1 MKITHDKQRFSA
13 QLLAWYDQHKRILPW
28 RDHATPYAVWVSEIM
43 LQQTR
48 VEAVKPY
55 FHRFMKELPTLQDL
69 ALCEDEKLEKLWEG
83 LGYYNRVRNMK
94 KCAILCME
102 RYGGQLPAS
111 YEELLQLPGIGAYT
125 AGAIA
130 SIAYQIPVPAVDG
143 NVLRVFA
150 RVLYMEDDIGKE
162 ATKKKFQAII
172 QTYLPQRCDA
182 FNQALMEIGA
192 LICVPNGFPHCD
204 QCPLASECIAYQ
216 KQDQLRLPIKQPKK
230 QRTIEK
236 LSVLVILCKQKVHLI
251 KRPQQG
257 LLANLYQF
265 DLIEGSLSKEKALQ
279 QAAQIAHPIA
289 IEPLANTKHIF
300 THKEWHMKGWLIHVE
315 EPVGDSGLWASQ
327 TELLNTYAI
336 PTALH
341 VYKEACL
348 QALEGMWKYE

>member
-1 MKITHDKQRFSA
+1 MKITHDKQRFCA
-13 QLLAWYDQHKRILPW
+13 QLLAWYDEHKRILPW
-28 RDHATPYAVWVSEIM
+28 REHATPYAVWVSEIM

-69 ALCEDEKLEKLWEG
+69 ALCEDEKLVKLWEG

-111 YEELLQLPGIGAYT
+111 YEQLLQLPGIGAYT

-130 SIAYQIPVPAVDG
+130 SIAYRIPVPAVDG

-162 ATKKKFQAII
+162 ATKKKFQNII
-172 QTYLPQRCDA
+172 QTYLPTRCDA

-192 LICVPNGFPHCD
+192 LICVPNGLPHCER
-204 QCPLASECIAYQ
+204 CPLASECIAYQ
-216 KQDQLRLPIKQPKK
+216 KQDQMRLPIKQPKK
-230 QRTIEK
+230 KRVIEEI
-236 LSVLVILCKQKVHLI
+236 SVLVIIYKQKVHLI
-251 KRPQQG
+251 QRPQQG
-257 LLANLYQF
+257 LLANLFQF
-265 DLIEGSLSKEKALQ
+265 DLIEGVLSKEAALL
-279 QAAQIAHPIA
+279 AAAEIAHPIA
-289 IEPLANTKHIF
+289 IEPLANSKHIF

-315 EPVGDSGLWASQ
+315 EPVSDSGLWVSQ
-327 TELLNTYAI
+327 KELLETYAL

-348 QALEGMWKYE
+348 QALEGMWNYE